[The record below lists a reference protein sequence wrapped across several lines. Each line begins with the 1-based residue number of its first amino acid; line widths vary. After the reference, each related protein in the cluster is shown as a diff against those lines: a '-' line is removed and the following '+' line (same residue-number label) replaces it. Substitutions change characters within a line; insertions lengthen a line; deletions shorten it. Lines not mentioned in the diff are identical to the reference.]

1 VGDFDNVGFNRQTLG
16 NLLDPGGFFKNTP
29 QQPGVGGIN
38 QDNHRLVRDPTTG
51 MFYDPQSGTS
61 YADADGLQ
69 PVTDPNVA
77 QQVAANFN
85 RSTSFLNQ
93 LGQVQ
98 GQQQGLATN
107 LQQVIGGHGPSLAGM
122 QTSNALDQIAR
133 DQMSQAAGV
142 SGAASPLAHLLAM
155 RNTGTAQIGATN
167 AGAMARVAE
176 QAHARDSLSALL
188 GGMAGTDATVAGG
201 LAGLANTGQM
211 GQQGLNQSTDQANQK
226 KNTQLGASLI
236 SAFA

>member
-38 QDNHRLVRDPTTG
+38 QNNNHLVRDPTTG
-51 MFYDPQSGTS
+51 MFYDPQTGTS

-85 RSTSFLNQ
+85 RSTSFLSS

-98 GQQQGLATN
+98 GQQQGLVNDLHRQAM
-107 LQQVIGGHGPSLAGM
+107 GGGPSLAGM
-122 QTSNALDQIAR
+122 QTSNALNQIAA
-133 DQMSQAAGV
+133 DQMAQAAGV

-167 AGAMARVAE
+167 AGAIARVAE
-176 QAHARDSLSALL
+176 QNAARGQLANVL
-188 GGMAGTDATVAGG
+188 GGMATTN
-201 LAGLANTGQM
+201 AGLGAGFANMAQSGQEA
-211 GQQGLNQSTDQANQK
+211 QQGLNQSTDQANQK
-226 KNTQLGASLI
+226 KNTQIGASLI